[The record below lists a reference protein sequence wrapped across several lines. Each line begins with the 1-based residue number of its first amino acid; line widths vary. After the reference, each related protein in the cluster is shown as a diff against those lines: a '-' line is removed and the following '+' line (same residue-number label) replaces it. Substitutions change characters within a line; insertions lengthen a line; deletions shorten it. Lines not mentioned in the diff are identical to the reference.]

1 MRMIKKRY
9 SSCKMSLALQFNTM
23 HAFRMRLPAMFMLE
37 LPAADGTLEGRLFA
51 TFHPYM
57 IL

>member
-1 MRMIKKRY
+1 MEKRY
-9 SSCKMSLALQFNTM
+9 SPCKISLALQFNTM
-23 HAFRMRLPAMFMLE
+23 HAFRVRLPAMLVLE

-51 TFHPYM
+51 AFHPYM

>member
-1 MRMIKKRY
+1 
-9 SSCKMSLALQFNTM
+9 MSLALQFNAV
-23 HAFRMRLPAMFMLE
+23 HAFRVRLPAMLVLE

-51 TFHPYM
+51 AFHPYV